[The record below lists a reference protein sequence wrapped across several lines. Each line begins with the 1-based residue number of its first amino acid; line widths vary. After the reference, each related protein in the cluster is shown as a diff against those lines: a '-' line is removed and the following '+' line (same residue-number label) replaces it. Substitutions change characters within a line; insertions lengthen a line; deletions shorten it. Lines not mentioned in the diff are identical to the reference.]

1 MVRKRILRALM
12 FLAAALPVFVV
23 GLAPAAHAVATSLDF
38 NISGIGSEGMIC
50 WDGPGTALTGT
61 SIQVSQI
68 TANNG
73 QSLGITGGVLTFTS
87 GANIGWSNGDWTFG
101 PGGTIS
107 ITGNIG
113 LGSGTETLLSGTFT
127 SAEVILVSGTQYQIT
142 IGGITNT
149 NATDLTTDF
158 GMPSGQY
165 VGAITATT
173 LEGSVSG
180 SWFTCDTAL
189 SGDVTDDPVPLPAA
203 GLLFAP
209 GLAGLIAMRKRL
221 RV

>member
-1 MVRKRILRALM
+1 MARKRILRALM
-12 FLAAALPVFVV
+12 LLAAALPVFVI
-23 GLAPAAHAVATSLDF
+23 GSAPAAHAVPTSLDF
-38 NISGIGSEGMIC
+38 NISGIGSGGMIC
-50 WDGPGTALTGT
+50 WDGPGTALSGS

-87 GANIGWSNGDWTFG
+87 GANTGYSSSDWTFG

-107 ITGNIG
+107 IQGNIG
-113 LGSGTETLLSGTFT
+113 SGAETLLSGTFT
-127 SAEVILVSGTQYQIT
+127 SAEVILVSGTTYQIT

-149 NATDLTTDF
+149 NSTDLTTYF

-173 LEGSVSG
+173 LNGSVSG

-221 RV
+221 RA